1 MGRFDINQAQ
11 QAAASAQAE
20 LLLCI
25 FLGLMNTC
33 GNRNGLGMGMGRP
46 PTERRPNRE
55 SRAEAQYS
63 PQARMGQHGFLFVG
77 ECH

>member
-1 MGRFDINQAQ
+1 MNRVTGRGSPRLSEKVGSEVGHFPGFGL
-11 QAAASAQAE
+11 ASRSARHGH
-20 LLLCI
+20 
-25 FLGLMNTC
+25 GLS
-33 GNRNGLGMGMGRP
+33 RP

>member
-1 MGRFDINQAQ
+1 MNRVTGRGSPRLSEKVGSEVGHFPD
-11 QAAASAQAE
+11 
-20 LLLCI
+20 
-25 FLGLMNTC
+25 FGLSSESV
-33 GNRNGLGMGMGRP
+33 RHRLGMGMGRP

>member
-1 MGRFDINQAQ
+1 MGLGMGMGRH
-11 QAAASAQAE
+11 
-20 LLLCI
+20 
-25 FLGLMNTC
+25 GYGMVWY
-33 GNRNGLGMGMGRP
+33 GMGMGRP